1 MFKSDTLPP
10 TFYKTKPWFKCY
22 DAFMQQKILIL
33 DSNRPSVEALRKALK
48 SQGYEVIAAYTALEG
63 QKRLLEKLFHLVL
76 VDENIVAKDGQNCLN
91 FMRRKFPGLPGM
103 ILIRQ
108 GLPLDVEESLEKSGF
123 QLISQS
129 EGPGPLLEAIRELFS
144 HTAAESADSDS
155 AIGEDQ
161 PFQLLGES
169 PSILYLRETLRA
181 VAETSA
187 PVLLRGETGTG
198 KELAARFL
206 HAHSLRSQNHF
217 IAVNC
222 AALTESLLESELFGH
237 EKGAFTGAHRQKL
250 GKFEYAGSGTLF
262 LDEIGEI
269 SPPLQA
275 KMLRVL
281 DDRKFE
287 RVGGNKT
294 IDVQCRVIA
303 ASNIDFIQA
312 MEAGRFREDLY
323 YRLNVV
329 SIDLPPLRERA
340 QDIPLLARHF
350 LTEKSRRH
358 NKPVREISPKAMDE
372 LRQYPWPGNVRE
384 LENIIEQAV
393 ILAKGKTLDRL
404 PLPAHKIPPASS
416 MEKAID
422 PEDLT
427 KLTLKEYIADILKES
442 EARYFSALLKQYNG
456 HISRTAETAGID
468 RKTFY
473 RKIKQCGID
482 PKKYKS
488 RK

>member
-1 MFKSDTLPP
+1 
-10 TFYKTKPWFKCY
+10 
-22 DAFMQQKILIL
+22 
-33 DSNRPSVEALRKALK
+33 
-48 SQGYEVIAAYTALEG
+48 
-63 QKRLLEKLFHLVL
+63 LEKQFHLVL
-76 VDENIVAKDGQNCLN
+76 VDERIVAKDGQFFLD
-91 FMRRKFPGLPGM
+91 FLHRKFPGLPG
-103 ILIRQ
+103 IVLIRQ
-108 GLPLDVEESLEKSGF
+108 GLPLETEENIEKSGF
-123 QLISQS
+123 HIASLSQ
-129 EGPGPLLEAIRELFS
+129 GPHQLLELIRETFS
-144 HTAAESADSDS
+144 HTAAENGNAGFN
-155 AIGEDQ
+155 IGTEK

-169 PSILYLRETLRA
+169 PSIQHLRETLRT

-187 PVLLRGETGTG
+187 TVLLRGETGTG

-206 HAHSLRSQNHF
+206 HAHSPRSQDPF

-237 EKGAFTGAHRQKL
+237 EKGAFTGAHRQRL

-303 ASNIDFIQA
+303 ASNIDFTQA
-312 MEAGRFREDLY
+312 MESGRFRQDLY

-329 SIDLPPLRERA
+329 SIDLPPLRDRA
-340 QDIPLLARHF
+340 QDIPLLAHHF
-350 LTEKSRRH
+350 LIEKSQRH
-358 NKPVREISPKAMDE
+358 NKPVREISQQALDD
-372 LRQYPWPGNVRE
+372 LCQYGWPGNVRE

-393 ILAKGKTLDRL
+393 ILASGKVIDRL
-404 PLPAHKIPPASS
+404 PLPAQKIPSAGS
-416 MEKAID
+416 MMKAID
-422 PEDLT
+422 PEDLMQM
-427 KLTLKEYIADILKES
+427 TLKEYIAGILRES
-442 EARYFSALLKQYNG
+442 EARYFSALLKRHKG
-456 HISRTAETAGID
+456 HISRTAEAAGID

-482 PKKYKS
+482 PKKFKPH
-488 RK
+488 K

>member
-1 MFKSDTLPP
+1 
-10 TFYKTKPWFKCY
+10 
-22 DAFMQQKILIL
+22 MQQKIIIL
-33 DSNRPSVEALRKALK
+33 DSSRPSIEILRKTLK
-48 SQGYEVIAAYTALEG
+48 QQGYEVISAYTVLEAK
-63 QKRLLEKLFHLVL
+63 KRLLEKQFHLVL
-76 VDENIVAKDGQNCLN
+76 VDERIVAKDGQNFLD
-91 FMRRKFPGLPGM
+91 FLRRKFPGLPGM
-103 ILIRQ
+103 VLIRK
-108 GLPLDVEESLEKSGF
+108 GLPLDVEENIETSGYH
-123 QLISQS
+123 LISQS
-129 EGPGPLLEAIRELFS
+129 QGPSQLLESIREIFS
-144 HTAAESADSDS
+144 HTAVENGNANSHTGTEKS
-155 AIGEDQ
+155 
-161 PFQLLGES
+161 FQLLGES
-169 PSILYLRETLRA
+169 PSIQHLRETLRT

-187 PVLLRGETGTG
+187 AVLLRGETGTG

-206 HAHSLRSQNHF
+206 HAHSPRNQDPF

-237 EKGAFTGAHRQKL
+237 EKGAFTGAHRQRL

-303 ASNIDFIQA
+303 ASNIDFTRA
-312 MEAGRFREDLY
+312 METGRFRQDLY
-323 YRLNVV
+323 YRLNVI
-329 SIDLPPLRERA
+329 SIDLPPLRDRA
-340 QDIPLLARHF
+340 QDIPLLVRHF
-350 LTEKSRRH
+350 LFEKSQRH
-358 NKPVREISPKAMDE
+358 NKPVMEISAQALDG
-372 LRQYPWPGNVRE
+372 LCQYEWPGNVRE

-393 ILAKGKTLDRL
+393 ILARGEVIDRV
-404 PLPAHKIPPASS
+404 PLPAQKIPSTGS
-416 MEKAID
+416 IIKAID

-427 KLTLKEYIADILKES
+427 QMTLKEYVADILQES
-442 EARYFSALLKQYNG
+442 EARYFSALLKRHKG

-482 PKKYKS
+482 PKKFKL